1 VIKRQRIAVLKVSIW
16 MMAVSVEA
24 PYKSPKDQRRIGALL
39 MSRFVRK
46 YWILI
51 ALMVWLS
58 KRSHIKV
65 AQP

>member
-1 VIKRQRIAVLKVSIW
+1 
-16 MMAVSVEA
+16 
-24 PYKSPKDQRRIGALL
+24 